1 MEDHKPYSLTPEVA
15 AIGQIAV
22 TGNITPQSWYKQ
34 LTFPSGKSNTIAVIL
49 LSEIRYWYTPTE
61 VRDESTGQVTD
72 LKSKFKGEY
81 LQRSA
86 KSFSEQFGFGLRQ
99 VQDALK
105 FLEEKGL
112 IKRHLRTINYANGM
126 VASNV
131 LFIQLFPH
139 AIAELQKIN
148 SYCARTQDPMRQNAQ
163 PHALERGTYTEN
175 TTKNSTEI
183 KKVNDVASPRRE
195 AAPQSM
201 PSFKKKIENPRDF
214 LKSKEE
220 LELFDRL
227 AKFAP
232 QKGEKLLPKEIS
244 WWIKEFGTER
254 VKEAVTVYLQQVDRA
269 TQGKG
274 NAVVPEN
281 AGKYIRNVLNN
292 PTIKPY
298 DENQKANKAF
308 AEDLS
313 KKHPFLSVLEKYVTL
328 PLGIGD
334 IYYTFP
340 HEHFKNLLRQKV
352 ETYQQN
358 YC

>member
-1 MEDHKPYSLTPEVA
+1 V
-15 AIGQIAV
+15 Q
-22 TGNITPQSWYKQ
+22 N
-34 LTFPSGKSNTIAVIL
+34 SN
-49 LSEIRYWYTPTE
+49 
-61 VRDESTGQVTD
+61 
-72 LKSKFKGEY
+72 
-81 LQRSA
+81 
-86 KSFSEQFGFGLRQ
+86 SFSSSP
-99 VQDALK
+99 K
-105 FLEEKGL
+105 KGQL
-112 IKRHLRTINYANGM
+112 GATKRDSQEAQKGTANKE
-126 VASNV
+126 
-131 LFIQLFPH
+131 PYK
-139 AIAELQKIN
+139 EPKE
-148 SYCARTQDPMRQNAQ
+148 DPN
-163 PHALERGTYTEN
+163 
-175 TTKNSTEI
+175 I
-183 KKVNDVASPRRE
+183 KKVNEGAS
-195 AAPQSM
+195 PQSM
-201 PSFKKKIENPRDF
+201 PSFKKKVENPRDF

-244 WWIKEFGTER
+244 WWIKEFGIER
-254 VKEAVTVYLQQVDRA
+254 VKEALTVYLQQVDRA

-274 NAVVPEN
+274 NAVIPEN

-292 PTIKPY
+292 PTIKPC

-334 IYYTFP
+334 LYYTFP

-352 ETYQQN
+352 ETYKQN